1 MRIEPRPTTAQH
13 CHTARLELRVTA
25 VLTGAGFAAVLL
37 FLVVVALWAAGGNGG
52 SMSYY
57 QREVDRMMRKQSRQE
72 KASLE
77 ARTRRNRRQR
87 WRSRVHPAQACRR
100 KHEHET

>member
-1 MRIEPRPTTAQH
+1 M
-13 CHTARLELRVTA
+13 
-25 VLTGAGFAAVLL
+25 LTGAGFAAVLL

-77 ARTRRNRRQR
+77 ARTRHTRGQR
-87 WRSRVHPAQACRR
+87 WASRVNPARACRR
-100 KHEHET
+100 KREHDT